1 MIEINLST
9 VKKPLDLRDVGGVD
23 LSKIKVKW
31 VLLAIMVLYVPDFFL
46 SSQWE
51 SDVAAE
57 EAKLEDLRQE
67 KIKLKTRLDSLADFS
82 KQIQALQ
89 RQEQSLKDKLEVVKT
104 ILTKKQNPAA
114 ILIYVA
120 QNIPAEVW
128 LTNINLTGNNIV
140 FKGVSVDYAPQ
151 GVFQENLKQSVFFN
165 PNMEYTKVEAEKSLP
180 ALKNLA
186 PFEIKA
192 TVTRFE

>member
-9 VKKPLDLRDVGGVD
+9 VKKPLDLSDVGGLD

-31 VLLAIMVLYVPDFFL
+31 VLLAILILYVPDLFL

-51 SDVAAE
+51 DDIIAE
-57 EAKLEDLRQE
+57 EAKLQDLRDQ
-67 KIKLKTRLDSLADFS
+67 KASLQRRLDSLKDFS
-82 KQIQALQ
+82 KQTQALQ

-128 LTNINLTGNNIV
+128 LTSININGNSAV

-165 PNMEYTKVEAEKSLP
+165 PTMEYFKIEPDKATAEA
-180 ALKNLA
+180 KNLA